1 MDQPWTE
8 RGLVAA
14 AAGGDEAAFR
24 QLVQEHEGAIAATV
38 TAMLGAGDDADDV
51 GQETFVRFL
60 RALPNFRGDAAVR
73 TYLTRIAINLSLD
86 VLARR
91 RRRFGWLRLGVTA
104 ERDEPTVAAIS
115 PEEIDR
121 DDRRRQI
128 RLAVAALDPIHR
140 AVVVLRIL
148 EERSTR
154 ETAELLQLPEGTV
167 MSRLKRA
174 LARLAIALEP
184 LENDR

>member
-14 AAGGDEAAFR
+14 AALGDEVAVR
-24 QLVQEHEGAIAATV
+24 HLVQEHEGAIATTV
-38 TAMLGAGDDADDV
+38 TAMLGAGDDAEDV

-60 RALPNFRGDAAVR
+60 RSLPNYRGDAAVR

-91 RRRFGWLRLGVTA
+91 RRRLGWLRLGTSGD
-104 ERDEPTVAAIS
+104 RDEPTVAAIG

-121 DDRRRQI
+121 EDRRRQI
-128 RLAVAALDPIHR
+128 RIAVAALDPNHR

-154 ETAELLQLPEGTV
+154 ETAELLGVPEGTV

-174 LARLAIALEP
+174 LARLAITLEP
-184 LENDR
+184 LENG